1 MRPRNLT
8 ADAGRRRTRA
18 VRDAEPVAVEAMLRF
33 IYTDTYP
40 RKDQGDQDEGLDPVQ
55 VVELGVF
62 YQIDELVAA
71 ASEDILEGVTAD
83 NVCQRGAVLKRHA
96 DHAALAGKLTQFRE
110 IVKKDDALFDALL

>member
-1 MRPRNLT
+1 M
-8 ADAGRRRTRA
+8 
-18 VRDAEPVAVEAMLRF
+18 RDAEPAAVEAMLRF

-40 RKDQGDQDEGLDPVQ
+40 RKDQGDRDEGLDPVQ

-71 ASEDILEGVTAD
+71 AVEDILEGVTAD